1 MANKQMRKKFLG
13 IMFNLFVKQNAWSFL
28 NINYFLIL
36 LEIYGR
42 YACKPHPLQ
51 WACCDKLVCKYAGIA
66 SLKTKPA

>member
-1 MANKQMRKKFLG
+1 MPNKQWEKSLFG

-51 WACCDKLVCKYAGIA
+51 WAN
-66 SLKTKPA
+66 